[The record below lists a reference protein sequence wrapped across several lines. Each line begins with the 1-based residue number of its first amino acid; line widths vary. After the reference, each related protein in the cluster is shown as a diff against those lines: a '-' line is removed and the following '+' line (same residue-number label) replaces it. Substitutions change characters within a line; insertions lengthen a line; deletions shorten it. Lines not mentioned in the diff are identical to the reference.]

1 MMPAIRPP
9 STVVRLLD
17 GTFSSEGRIVETE
30 LMMLSFFC
38 FEKATTVTSS
48 SSVADFSMRATCSL
62 AFVSYSA
69 MALS

>member
-1 MMPAIRPP
+1 MPAIRPP

-48 SSVADFSMRATCSL
+48 SSVADSRRTTR
-62 AFVSYSA
+62 YSSRSVTRTVR
-69 MALS
+69 LS